1 MAVESSTPVTF
12 GRTLGIG
19 LLIGVG
25 RERHKQARTHPA
37 ALIRTTALF
46 AVLGAIGA
54 TEHIAA

>member
-1 MAVESSTPVTF
+1 MSVDSSTPVAF

-46 AVLGAIGA
+46 AMLGAIGA